1 MVGNYCEGLGNTPTA
16 SWWLKGGSIS
26 ALKQPDNEQMGVR
39 VLAHEEEGGQ
49 LRLFNIQQLRAG
61 TVRDGCN
68 NPFRLIIYI
77 GQLESLRE
85 QIATRSCSLVDPS
98 YCSSFGIKN
107 KAHVLLHLLAL
118 LTVVLPNDQLEEND
132 AAAAI
137 CF

>member
-1 MVGNYCEGLGNTPTA
+1 MV
-16 SWWLKGGSIS
+16 KGWFYKR
-26 ALKQPDNEQMGVR
+26 LDNEQTGVL

-98 YCSSFGIKN
+98 SFVWN
-107 KAHVLLHLLAL
+107 KERGACTLASAL